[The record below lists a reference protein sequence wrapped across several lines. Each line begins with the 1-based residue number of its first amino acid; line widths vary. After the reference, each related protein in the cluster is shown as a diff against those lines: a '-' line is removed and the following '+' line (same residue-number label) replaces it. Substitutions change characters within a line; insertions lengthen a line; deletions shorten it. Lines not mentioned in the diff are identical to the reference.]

1 MLAWTLTDGSAEDEI
16 RCLGVAEAIADRVER
31 RRVTPRALYGW
42 LAPFGPIDP
51 RHAPGATGGP
61 ITPLRGWP
69 ELVVGAGRKTVPY
82 LASVKRA
89 AGGRT
94 ITAFIGASL
103 AGRAVADVVAV
114 DQGDRLRGPNVI
126 ATPTRPH
133 RMSVARLLAARG
145 APPLFPA
152 GSEGRRVGVLLGARR
167 RRWHGEDV
175 ARFAA
180 ALARLRDDGAV
191 IVAVPARDG
200 DDRLDMVVR
209 ASAHYL
215 WDRQGQDPTARL
227 LAQSDALVAPAD
239 DLLVMDEAVATG
251 CPVMA
256 FRPHGLDRRSAG
268 RLDRLFSLGAARIFS
283 GRLDDFAYTPIDST
297 AEIARAISAVI
308 ATRAALRPRP
318 ERRAPARSRET
329 NGPNFR

>member
-16 RCLGVAEAIADRVER
+16 RCLGVAEAIADRIER
-31 RRVTPRALYGW
+31 RRIAPRGRYGW

-51 RHAPGATGGP
+51 RDAPGAAGGP

-69 ELVVGAGRKTVPY
+69 ELVVGAGRKAVPY

-89 AGGRT
+89 SGGRT
-94 ITAFIGASL
+94 ITAFMGATL
-103 AGRAVADVVAV
+103 AGRAVADIVAV
-114 DQGDRLRGPNVI
+114 DQGERLRGPNVV

-133 RMSVARLLAARG
+133 RMSAARLIAARG
-145 APPLFPA
+145 APALFPTDA
-152 GSEGRRVGVLLGARR
+152 RGRRVGVLLGARR
-167 RRWHGEDV
+167 TRWCAEDV
-175 ARFAA
+175 SRLAA
-180 ALARLRDDGAV
+180 GLGRLRDDGA
-191 IVAVPARDG
+191 IIAVVPSRDA
-200 DDRLDMVVR
+200 DERLDMAVR
-209 ASAHYL
+209 TSAHYL

-227 LAQSDALVAPAD
+227 LAQSDALVASAD
-239 DLLVMDEAVATG
+239 NLLVLDEAVATG
-251 CPVMA
+251 LPVMA
-256 FRPHGLDRRSAG
+256 FRPQGLDRREAAA
-268 RLDRLFSLGAARIFS
+268 LDRLVSLGAARIFS
-283 GRLDDFAYTPIDST
+283 GRLEDFAYTPIDST